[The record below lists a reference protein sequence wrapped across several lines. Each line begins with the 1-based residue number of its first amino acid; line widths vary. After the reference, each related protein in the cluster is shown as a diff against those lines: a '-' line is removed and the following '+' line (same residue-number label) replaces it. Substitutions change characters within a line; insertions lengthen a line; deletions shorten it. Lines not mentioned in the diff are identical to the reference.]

1 MTVSMIIGGGQSQRM
16 GQDKSG
22 LKIEGRT
29 LLERTIDALSF
40 SSEILVVAPPAALEA
55 KPDWPPV
62 RFTQEDPPFGGP
74 VAGLVAGVAA
84 WSHLPGSQQVI
95 ILPVDMP
102 KPAPAAQRLAAADL
116 SAQAARGPDG
126 VAGDAAG
133 AVDEPAGAMRELD
146 GAVLED
152 EEGWPQYL
160 LGRYRLAALRRAA
173 QELGDPRNKSMRRF
187 GRLLNVAH
195 IPMANTDLVDVDTPE
210 DAKAHG
216 IAVKNK
222 KRKDDPE
229 VLARLEKWQKALRV
243 ELDISDSEFDQ
254 EKILDLAAI
263 IAKDVARP
271 GVPVTAYLVGLA
283 AGRAIERGENPQAAV
298 QRILDIAGNPAPLL
312 GEDA

>member
-102 KPAPAAQRLAAADL
+102 KPAPSAQRLAAADL
-116 SAQAARGPDG
+116 SAQAARRPDG

-133 AVDEPAGAMRELD
+133 AVDAPAGAMRELD
-146 GAVLED
+146 GAVLDD
-152 EEGWPQYL
+152 EEGWHQYL
-160 LGRYRLAALRRAA
+160 LVRFRVAVLLCESQA
-173 QELGDPRNKSMRRF
+173 QGDSGDRWMRRF
-187 GRLLNVAH
+187 GRV
-195 IPMANTDLVDVDTPE
+195 
-210 DAKAHG
+210 
-216 IAVKNK
+216 
-222 KRKDDPE
+222 
-229 VLARLEKWQKALRV
+229 
-243 ELDISDSEFDQ
+243 
-254 EKILDLAAI
+254 
-263 IAKDVARP
+263 
-271 GVPVTAYLVGLA
+271 
-283 AGRAIERGENPQAAV
+283 
-298 QRILDIAGNPAPLL
+298 
-312 GEDA
+312 

>member
-40 SSEILVVAPPAALEA
+40 SSEILVVAPPALREA
-55 KPDWPPV
+55 KPDWPP
-62 RFTQEDPPFGGP
+62 FGSSDLDPPFGGP

-152 EEGWPQYL
+152 EEGWPSICSAAIGSQPCA
-160 LGRYRLAALRRAA
+160 GPPKNWVIRAINRCAALGAC
-173 QELGDPRNKSMRRF
+173 SMLRTFRW
-187 GRLLNVAH
+187 
-195 IPMANTDLVDVDTPE
+195 PTPT
-210 DAKAHG
+210 
-216 IAVKNK
+216 
-222 KRKDDPE
+222 
-229 VLARLEKWQKALRV
+229 W
-243 ELDISDSEFDQ
+243 
-254 EKILDLAAI
+254 
-263 IAKDVARP
+263 
-271 GVPVTAYLVGLA
+271 
-283 AGRAIERGENPQAAV
+283 
-298 QRILDIAGNPAPLL
+298 
-312 GEDA
+312 

>member
-40 SSEILVVAPPAALEA
+40 SSEILVVAPPALREA
-55 KPDWPPV
+55 KPDWPP
-62 RFTQEDPPFGGP
+62 FGSSQEYPPFCGP

-133 AVDEPAGAMRELD
+133 AVDEPAGAKRELD

-187 GRLLNVAH
+187 GRLLNVAQ
-195 IPMANTDLVDVDTPE
+195 IPMA
-210 DAKAHG
+210 H
-216 IAVKNK
+216 
-222 KRKDDPE
+222 
-229 VLARLEKWQKALRV
+229 
-243 ELDISDSEFDQ
+243 
-254 EKILDLAAI
+254 
-263 IAKDVARP
+263 
-271 GVPVTAYLVGLA
+271 TALVGVDIPVA
-283 AGRAIERGENPQAAV
+283 ADA
-298 QRILDIAGNPAPLL
+298 LSIARKY
-312 GEDA
+312 